1 MSPYE
6 MAELAQ
12 SAFGNSLSAYGIF
25 LSLVTAYL
33 ATAYLV
39 GKKLTGTQVGILTA
53 LFVIVASLVGFSVAA
68 YTNAGTEMIIRAFPE
83 SRGELLAPKPWLTPV
98 IMMVNVFTVTVC
110 LKFMWDVRHP
120 KTSNRG

>member
-1 MSPYE
+1 MSSY
-6 MAELAQ
+6 ELADLGQ

-39 GKKLTGTQVGILTA
+39 GKKLTGAQVSLLTA

-83 SRGELLAPKPWLTPV
+83 SRGGLLGPRLWLTPLV
-98 IMMVNVFTVTVC
+98 MMVNVFTVTMC
-110 LKFMWDVRHP
+110 LKFMWDIRHP
-120 KTSNRG
+120 KTSNPD